1 MADLSA
7 ALRACSDAD
16 RDIRV
21 VVIRGK
27 GRAFSTGADL
37 KWLASGVL
45 ADPAAHMRFQ
55 DEMQQAYELIENS
68 GVVVI
73 SSVNGL
79 ALAGGFELA
88 LSCDIV
94 IADEEAELGDE
105 HIRKNL
111 LPSGGS
117 SQRLSR
123 KIGIARSLFYLLTG
137 RRMTG
142 REAERI
148 GLVSVSVPGSD
159 LAAMTLALAT
169 ELAEQGS
176 PCAGG
181 DEAHGATGCRTSL
194 AGRPLAR
201 ALDPIPVPQ

>member
-1 MADLSA
+1 MIGEAGGMSQKLLIDDSPPRVRLLTINRPERLNALDDEVLADLSA

-88 LSCDIV
+88 RSCDIV

-123 KIGIARSLFYLLTG
+123 KIGIARS
-137 RRMTG
+137 
-142 REAERI
+142 
-148 GLVSVSVPGSD
+148 
-159 LAAMTLALAT
+159 
-169 ELAEQGS
+169 
-176 PCAGG
+176 
-181 DEAHGATGCRTSL
+181 
-194 AGRPLAR
+194 
-201 ALDPIPVPQ
+201 